1 MSLLLSFDKISI
13 AVCFWRFYPLV
24 LYVCTERGPSAEKSK
39 CDIATIRFAGCY
51 LGYAHYAKKFW
62 GPEEQ

>member
-1 MSLLLSFDKISI
+1 MFVLKGD
-13 AVCFWRFYPLV
+13 PLQ
-24 LYVCTERGPSAEKSK
+24 KSK
-39 CDIATIRFAGCY
+39 CAIATIRFAGCY